1 VSGTHHLQLITD
13 RRAVRGDLATAV
25 GRSLRGGIDSVQVRD
40 KGASAAELFASVVE
54 IQRLARGGSARVLV
68 NDRIDVALAA
78 RAHGVHLAAKSL
90 PPALART
97 LVEPWQLVGTS
108 VHSVDEAVHAARDGA
123 DYLTFGHVYPT
134 WSHEGEPARGV
145 RMLADVV
152 AAVDVP
158 VLAIGGIGAARVDEV
173 LATGCAG
180 IAVISA
186 VLGAED
192 AARATHALRE
202 AVDRVAVSPRRA
214 FPERRD

>member
-1 VSGTHHLQLITD
+1 MSGTHHLQLITD

-158 VLAIGGIGAARVDEV
+158 VLAIGGITIDAMPRIAACGAGGFAAIG
-173 LATGCAG
+173 LF
-180 IAVISA
+180 
-186 VLGAED
+186 LGTAAPCRSGSLD
-192 AARATHALRE
+192 RLVHAARARFDTMKTA
-202 AVDRVAVSPRRA
+202 S
-214 FPERRD
+214 